1 MTKTHDWQ
9 KIYSAYSPKLLGICR
24 RYIQDIHAAE
34 DVLQDSF
41 MAGIQNIHQLKDEQ
55 MLFTWLKKIVVNNA
69 LQYLRKSSKETFLTE
84 EPSEITEISF
94 AMDDN
99 TEEKTHVLAY
109 DFTQEELLSSID
121 SLPLHHKSVFNLYF
135 MEHYSHAE
143 IASQLGITVNT
154 SKSHLLRAKKGIQ
167 HFLLNHCVTSDTPK
181 NKKKITQLLVFLGF
195 ANILWAQTFKTKFS
209 GFSISPSRA
218 LELPEHPALQWSSF
232 PVKQNFYRKT
242 ASFTIIGVTFF
253 ILTVSSVIIFRPN
266 PINSVKRTFFKGSE
280 KNVQN
285 RENQKGPDSQCN
297 TAFSVTGRPNTENRG
312 QIPPQK
318 QTEKAVPAF
327 LISEEK
333 GSNIKSKE
341 HQKRIQDTAE
351 APKKIIVVKKIIQR
365 DTIYIER

>member
-55 MLFTWLKKIVVNNA
+55 MLFAWLKKIVVNNA

-167 HFLLNHCVTSDTPK
+167 HFLLNHCVTSHTP
-181 NKKKITQLLVFLGF
+181 KKKITQLLVFLGF

-218 LELPEHPALQWSSF
+218 LELPEHPALHWSSF

-266 PINSVKRTFFKGSE
+266 PINSVKKTFFKGSE

-285 RENQKGPDSQCN
+285 RENQKRPDSQ
-297 TAFSVTGRPNTENRG
+297 GNTENRG